1 MRLIDSN
8 LQRSRAPTRLT
19 RCTEHRRSRVTS
31 TQRAQSPLSMP
42 SWKASMV
49 CNHFFLIFFACMCL
63 CAAEKDGGECH
74 LCINSLAFT
83 HAHRDTWCA
92 KTRTH
97 AHTHTHTHTHAR
109 THTHTHAHANTHTHT
124 QYCSGTIFAYGQT
137 GTGKT
142 FTMQG
147 GSEWW
152 RNRGGEETAVHRFSQ
167 LHCLFWSVLRA
178 DFVPTGEPT
187 PEAKGI
193 IPRSFDHIF
202 DQISQ
207 GQGASAALFQRA
219 RAATFPPQ
227 RLDPFTNTTT
237 TTTNY

>member
-1 MRLIDSN
+1 MHVFVCRRKRRGGVSSLHQFTCIH
-8 LQRSRAPTRLT
+8 TR
-19 RCTEHRRSRVTS
+19 
-31 TQRAQSPLSMP
+31 TQRH
-42 SWKASMV
+42 MV
-49 CNHFFLIFFACMCL
+49 RKN
-63 CAAEKDGGECH
+63 
-74 LCINSLAFT
+74 T
-83 HAHRDTWCA
+83 H
-92 KTRTH
+92 TRT
-97 AHTHTHTHTHAR
+97 HTHTHTHTRTH

-167 LHCLFWSVLRA
+167 LHCLFWLVLRA